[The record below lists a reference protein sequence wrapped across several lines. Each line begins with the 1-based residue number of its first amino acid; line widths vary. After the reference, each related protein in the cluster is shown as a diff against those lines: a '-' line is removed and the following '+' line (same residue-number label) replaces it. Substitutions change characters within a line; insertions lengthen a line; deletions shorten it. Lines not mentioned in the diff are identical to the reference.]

1 MPNASEKANKNRVLH
16 TATQSKGEAF
26 EEESL
31 FMQLVAPAFRRAC
44 QLQRQFERLKSH
56 DVLDHQ
62 KLLSE
67 MEQAE
72 HNVWQ
77 AIALATADI
86 NPSLISDVAK
96 AAPLPL
102 SGEDKKWI
110 EKCLN
115 ESSLPLMD
123 EGDFQ
128 PIRLLRDR

>member
-1 MPNASEKANKNRVLH
+1 MSPTIIPSDQPFDDE
-16 TATQSKGEAF
+16 TP
-26 EEESL
+26 L
-31 FMQLVAPAFRRAC
+31 FIQLVAPAFRRAG
-44 QLQRQFERLKSH
+44 QLQRQFERLKTH
-56 DVLDHQ
+56 DVIEHQ
-62 KLLSE
+62 DLLKE

-86 NPSLISDVAK
+86 NPSLISDVAR

-102 SGEDKKWI
+102 SNVDKQWI

-123 EGDFQ
+123 EGDFE
-128 PIRLLRDR
+128 PIRFLKDRQ

>member
-1 MPNASEKANKNRVLH
+1 MPQTRS
-16 TATQSKGEAF
+16 QSKSPGLHDPDTN
-26 EEESL
+26 EESL
-31 FMQLVAPAFRRAC
+31 FTQLVAPAFRRAT
-44 QLQRQFERLKSH
+44 QLQRQFERLKTC

-62 KLLSE
+62 ELLSE

-86 NPSLISDVAK
+86 NPSLITDVAR
-96 AAPLPL
+96 AAPISL
-102 SGEDKKWI
+102 SSKDKSWI

-123 EGDFQ
+123 EGDFE
-128 PIRLLRDR
+128 PIRFLRDRQ